1 MAQNTLNLPIMLL
14 KEARDDKWMAQL
26 SVFLRLKSIYTNSVY
41 YNHSLKKLSK
51 ILHIPVPTLSR
62 YIIFLKAKGLLSKH
76 SGNLCCL
83 GNDKIKSR
91 YEKGSFSL
99 PIPID
104 NENQQLILQTAIIGL
119 NLKDQ
124 QYHIDKSVSEKYSKK
139 NKIYKTFEK
148 RYDNTRK
155 YTGLSITGISRLL
168 NISRCTA
175 QVYKKSA
182 TSLGYMVAKTKR
194 LVLFTG
200 VNIECFYNIKKVL
213 QDYSSYSS
221 SIYYFRNTGSV
232 IQRLHDEL
240 HIRLFTI
247 APPLL

>member
-1 MAQNTLNLPIMLL
+1 MAQKTINLPIRLL
-14 KEARDDKWMAQL
+14 QEARDDKWL
-26 SVFLRLKSIYTNSVY
+26 SYLSFFLTLKSKYNNSVY
-41 YNHSLKKLSK
+41 YNHSLLKLSELLK
-51 ILHIPVPTLSR
+51 IPVPTLSR
-62 YIIFLKAKGLLSKH
+62 YIVFLKAKGLISKH

-83 GNDKIKSR
+83 GNDKIKSL
-91 YEKGSFSL
+91 YEKGSFSIS
-99 PIPID
+99 IPID
-104 NENQQLILQTAIIGL
+104 NENQKLILQSALIGM

-139 NKIYKTFEK
+139 NKVYKTFKK

-155 YTGLSITGISRLL
+155 YTGLSVTGISRLL

-182 TSLGYMVAKTKR
+182 ISLGYMTAKTKR
-194 LVLFTG
+194 LILFTG
-200 VNIECFYNIKKVL
+200 IDINGFYNYKNGVHN
-213 QDYSSYSS
+213 YSS